1 MRFAQGLISMGLRNS
16 VFWLAHGL
24 TYLLVQMRF
33 NYMYVDDG
41 TIQLIIL

>member
-1 MRFAQGLISMGLRNS
+1 MCQAMR
-16 VFWLAHGL
+16 WLAHGL